1 MHAYRGSARGN
12 YLLDAGSYD
21 AYAKFM
27 ITVQPNPLQEP
38 LRPPIRDYGG
48 TAQKK

>member
-1 MHAYRGSARGN
+1 MHATGEVRGGD

-48 TAQKK
+48 TAQRK